1 MNDFD
6 GERTVQV
13 DSPPDVP
20 QTEYTHSD
28 HKLNQY
34 PERYPSHP
42 YRDQDFGYDNKTHM
56 KREPMPPY
64 SQPDPIKND
73 DNSNLLD
80 DTLPQLLQN
89 QNDIQRK
96 TC

>member
-13 DSPPDVP
+13 DSLPDTPPA
-20 QTEYTHSD
+20 EYICSH

-34 PERYPSHP
+34 PERYNDDYQSHP
-42 YRDQDFGYDNKTHM
+42 YRNQDFSYDDKTYM
-56 KREPMPPY
+56 KREPLPHC

-89 QNDIQRK
+89 
-96 TC
+96 